1 MASRCSTR
9 SVRLLTVLAPGL
21 ALLGSVAFIDPGAQL
36 ERGLQTAA
44 VAEAVAMADASPV
57 IPQRASVASVTPE
70 EGTEAFWLT
79 RAADA
84 DEIARVAW
92 SAPVAP
98 GDRVIVNFGPYH
110 RQTLD
115 VLAVERA
122 GGATTRI
129 DTGEAEGQSFLVT
142 GRKVGDPRG
151 GLVHLTVDADGRGLT
166 MVGERAL

>member
-9 SVRLLTVLAPGL
+9 SVRILTVLAPGL
-21 ALLGSVAFIDPGAQL
+21 ALLGAVALIDPGAQL

-44 VAEAVAMADASPV
+44 AAEALVIADASPV
-57 IPQRASVASVTPE
+57 IARRSAVASVAPE
-70 EGTEAFWLT
+70 EGSEAFWLT

-84 DEIARVAW
+84 DDIARVTW

-115 VLAVERA
+115 VVAVEQA
-122 GGATTRI
+122 GSATTRI
-129 DTGEAEGQSFLVT
+129 DTGESGAPTFVIT
-142 GRKVGDPRG
+142 GRKVADPRG
-151 GLVHLTVDADGRGLT
+151 ILVRLTVDAEGRGLT
-166 MVGERAL
+166 MVGERTL